1 MAADKKIL
9 LGDDGTS
16 VSRAARHAAFDLSV
30 SWNAALSILV
40 AGDHSAVEA
49 VELRRKCT
57 EQSVT
62 CHIHAVQGDPAWELL
77 EASAALK
84 PDLMIL
90 GSHHRHSGNQF
101 GGSVGRAVLLE
112 AAFPVLLVRE
122 HAWPPQSIVVG
133 DNGSDEARAAAELA
147 AAIGACFGASTTLVE
162 SLRGG
167 GKGKA
172 NRDVIR
178 RESERIAIDAELVGA
193 RTHRAATAVLSS
205 SPPATALQESVRDA
219 TREGSVLIAVGSTG
233 RTEFERHM
241 GWSVSTRMVEISSA
255 SILIVPRKWILAN
268 QLQTTEA

>member
-16 VSRAARHAAFDLSV
+16 ISRAARQAAFDLSV
-30 SWNAALSILV
+30 NWNAELSILV
-40 AGDHSAVEA
+40 AGDRSVVEA

-57 EQSVT
+57 EKSVE
-62 CHIHAVQGDPAWELL
+62 CYVHAVQGDPSWELL

-84 PDLMIL
+84 PDLLIL
-90 GSHHRHSGNQF
+90 GSHHRHSGNQL

-133 DNGSDEARAAAELA
+133 DNGSDEARAAAQLA
-147 AAIGACFGASTTLVE
+147 AEIGACFGASTTLVE
-162 SLRGG
+162 SLRGDG
-167 GKGKA
+167 QGKA

-193 RTHRAATAVLSS
+193 RTHRPATALLSS
-205 SPPATALQESVRDA
+205 SPPATALQESVHDA
-219 TREGSVLIAVGSTG
+219 MHKGSVLIAVGSTG

-241 GWSVSTRMVEISSA
+241 GWSVSTRMIEISSA
-255 SILIVPRKWILAN
+255 SILIVPRRWIIAN
-268 QLQTTEA
+268 QLQPVES